1 MIPSPIGGQPRGGPG
16 SLAPSPSSQ
25 VNTPLNQPASQEER
39 EYLEKVKQ
47 LEKYIEPLRK
57 MIFRIGNDDNEKL
70 AKMKKL
76 LDIMSN
82 PDKRMPLAT
91 LQKCEDVLKRMQL
104 DTTESD
110 QSEGGGGADK
120 NPLLEAIMT
129 VRQSSRAAA
138 PNLLNNTLA
147 RTFLP
152 PMQAVLGPEI
162 CLPPLPP
169 SPPPVMETDEVVSDL
184 LQGEVARLDPR
195 FRVWLSGTQPS
206 GQAGDMEI
214 VCQLGRNNYNDNC
227 FSKEMAF
234 SSIAICVQMTE
245 TCPPFRI

>member
-1 MIPSPIGGQPRGGPG
+1 MGNPSPGGTMIPSPLGGQARGPG

-70 AKMKKL
+70 GKMKKL

-104 DTTESD
+104 DTTD
-110 QSEGGGGADK
+110 SETSEAGGGGGADK
-120 NPLLEAIMT
+120 NPLVEAVLT
-129 VRQSSRAAA
+129 VRQSGRAAAA
-138 PNLLNNTLA
+138 PNVLNNALA

-152 PMQAVLGPEI
+152 PMAAVLGPEI
-162 CLPPLPP
+162 CLPALPP
-169 SPPPVMETDEVVSDL
+169 TPPPMETEAEEEEEGGGVVVPDL

-195 FRVWLSGTQPS
+195 FRVWLSGAQPC
-206 GQAGDMEI
+206 GQTGDVEI
-214 VCQLGRNNYNDNC
+214 VCQLGRFC
-227 FSKEMAF
+227 EAFFS
-234 SSIAICVQMTE
+234 
-245 TCPPFRI
+245 RL

>member
-1 MIPSPIGGQPRGGPG
+1 MIPSPLGGQSRGGGPG

-57 MIFRIGNDDNEKL
+57 MIFRIGNDDTEKL

-82 PDKRMPLAT
+82 PDKRMPLTT

-110 QSEGGGGADK
+110 HQDATATGADK
-120 NPLLEAIMT
+120 NPLLEAMVT
-129 VRQSSRAAA
+129 VRQSG
-138 PNLLNNTLA
+138 PNVLNNA
-147 RTFLP
+147 VAKTFLP

-162 CLPPLPP
+162 CLPALPP
-169 SPPPVMETDEVVSDL
+169 SPPASRRMETDDEELSDV

-195 FRVWLSGTQPS
+195 FRVWLSSSQPC
-206 GQAGDMEI
+206 GQMGDVEI
-214 VCQLGRNNYNDNC
+214 VCQLGKPH
-227 FSKEMAF
+227 F
-234 SSIAICVQMTE
+234 
-245 TCPPFRI
+245 FRIILLIRC

>member
-1 MIPSPIGGQPRGGPG
+1 MGNPSPGGTMIPSPIGGQPRGGPG

-104 DTTESD
+104 DTTDSD
-110 QSEGGGGADK
+110 QHEGAGGGGADK
-120 NPLLEAIMT
+120 NPLLDAIVT
-129 VRQSSRAAA
+129 VRQSGRATA
-138 PNLLNNTLA
+138 PNMLNNTLA
-147 RTFLP
+147 KTFLP

-169 SPPPVMETDEVVSDL
+169 TPPPRAGGSGGLMETDDELSDL
-184 LQGEVARLDPR
+184 LQGEVARLDSR
-195 FRVWLSGTQPS
+195 FRVWLSSAQPS
-206 GQAGDMEI
+206 GQTGDVEI
-214 VCQLGRNNYNDNC
+214 VCQLGKSNG
-227 FSKEMAF
+227 
-234 SSIAICVQMTE
+234 TG
-245 TCPPFRI
+245 T